1 MRHLRTFAIAT
12 LLLPGGLSAASKE
25 QLEMQRDIASLQDQV
40 RTLQGTFDK
49 NMATLQTLVQQALD
63 VANRSNVSVNVLNS
77 SITQTVE
84 RELKQSLTP
93 VAGLAAK
100 VDNTNNDVAEV
111 RNSVADL
118 NVTTNKILQ
127 ILTDMNNTLKVLQ
140 APPAPP
146 PGSTSLAPGG
156 GSSSPG
162 GAPPAAVLFDN
173 ALRDQNGGKLDLA
186 LSEYADFLKFH
197 PDDPNC
203 AAVQFN
209 IGEIHYSQNKLDQAA
224 QDFDAVIERYSDNT
238 KLVPDAYFMK
248 GMALKQSSH
257 TSAAV
262 STFRA
267 LIAKFP
273 RSDKAEQARE
283 QLRTLSAS
291 TAPAAAKK
299 KAAPR

>member
-1 MRHLRTFAIAT
+1 
-12 LLLPGGLSAASKE
+12 
-25 QLEMQRDIASLQDQV
+25 
-40 RTLQGTFDK
+40 
-49 NMATLQTLVQQALD
+49 
-63 VANRSNVSVNVLNS
+63 
-77 SITQTVE
+77 
-84 RELKQSLTP
+84 
-93 VAGLAAK
+93 
-100 VDNTNNDVAEV
+100 
-111 RNSVADL
+111 
-118 NVTTNKILQ
+118 
-127 ILTDMNNTLKVLQ
+127 MNNTLKVLQ